1 MSPVAATESI
11 ACRSLGYGRHGWH
24 TLEIAYIRALL
35 TCVAA
40 QLAITELSYPLENE
54 AVQK

>member
-1 MSPVAATESI
+1 MSPATESI
-11 ACRSLGYGRHGWH
+11 ACWTQGSEQYGWH
-24 TLEIAYIRALL
+24 TLEIAYIKALL

-40 QLAITELSYPLENE
+40 LLAITELSYPLENE